1 MQIMGL
7 LLWLEAVP
15 WGDILVTS
23 FFFAIGG
30 TLGSFLNVVVHRV
43 PRSESVVFG
52 RSHCPACRAVIRA
65 RDNIPMLGWLLL
77 RGRCRDCGVAI
88 AVAYPLVE
96 LSCAIVVG
104 LVASVEVLSG
114 GANLP
119 IAWAGVSNGQ
129 RGIDGLLWQTNW
141 RLLGICLDHCFVLV
155 TLLAW
160 SLFERNA
167 QPLPTN
173 WFRATIVLAVG
184 AAMLWPMLQPVDV
197 LPHSPQWLLSP
208 DWLRA
213 LIISTAGIAVG
224 RLVGG
229 QLDRPMVSSGLM
241 LIGAALGWQA
251 VVAISIALLIVVGS
265 FFAVVGRN
273 GPKRASQTS
282 DLVMMTTVYLLVWRW
297 VG

>member
-1 MQIMGL
+1 MQILGL

-15 WGDILVTS
+15 WGDILVAS

-30 TLGSFLNVVVHRV
+30 ALGSFLNVVVHRV

-173 WFRATIVLAVG
+173 WFRA
-184 AAMLWPMLQPVDV
+184 
-197 LPHSPQWLLSP
+197 
-208 DWLRA
+208 
-213 LIISTAGIAVG
+213 IISTAGIAVG